1 LGQRYIRSLA
11 IDPMDSMKV
20 CAGTYDDGVFASI
33 DGGEN
38 WTQID
43 QGLTGD
49 LNKRII
55 SLAMDIRDIDDP
67 VAYAGTGCGVF
78 KAYK

>member
-1 LGQRYIRSLA
+1 M
-11 IDPMDSMKV
+11 DPNKV

-33 DGGEN
+33 DGGQK

-49 LNKRII
+49 LNRRII
-55 SLAMDIRDIDDP
+55 SLAMDLKDPDNP